1 MTMELLPQPSS
12 GLAVSFLLGGLAVLA
27 FMLLFL
33 LIGGFD
39 S

>member
-12 GLAVSFLLGGLAVLA
+12 SVAVSFLLGGLAVLVSM
-27 FMLLFL
+27 FFFL

-39 S
+39 T

>member
-1 MTMELLPQPSS
+1 MTMDLLPQPSS
-12 GLAVSFLLGGLAVLA
+12 GLAVSFLLGGLAVLV
-27 FMLLFL
+27 FMLFFL